1 MSVYDAVT
9 ERVKGLPPNTLSHGS
24 ILSFPD
30 GGPWGNS
37 RYRGNCSGYVY
48 KRIFEYLR
56 PRVFT
61 DPMVGSGTSVEAA
74 REMGIEAYG
83 LDLHSGFNILKTSIL
98 ETVGKPSNLVLSHP
112 PYHDMIP
119 YSGSE
124 WGRGGVP
131 HPDDLSR
138 CATEDQFM
146 DKLYIALLNQRTA
159 TVIGG
164 HYGLIIGDV
173 RRGGRYFSPQAEIIA
188 RMPRDE
194 LRSVLIKAQHNV
206 ASNHVRYAPM
216 KFPKIM
222 HEYVVLWQ
230 KPA

>member
-1 MSVYDAVT
+1 MSVYDAGKVAH
-9 ERVKGLPPNTLSHGS
+9 NS

-30 GGPWGNS
+30 RGPWGNS

-48 KRIFEYLR
+48 KRIFEHLR

-61 DPMVGSGTSVEAA
+61 DPMVGSGTSVEVA
-74 REMGIEAYG
+74 RGMGIEAHG
-83 LDLHSGFNILKTSIL
+83 LDLHSGFNILKDSIL
-98 ETVGKPSNLVLSHP
+98 ETVGKPSDLVLSHP

-124 WGRGGVP
+124 WGRKP

-138 CATEDQFM
+138 CATADQFM

-159 TVIGG
+159 ATVGG

-173 RRGGRYFSPQAEIIA
+173 RRGGRYFSPQGEIIA

-206 ASNHVRYAPM
+206 ASNSIRYATM
-216 KFPKIM
+216 KFPPIL

-230 KPA
+230 KPI

>member
-1 MSVYDAVT
+1 MRET
-9 ERVKGLPPNTLSHGS
+9 NTLSHGS

-30 GGPWGNS
+30 RGPWGNS

-48 KRIFEYLR
+48 KRIFEHLR

-61 DPMVGSGTSVEAA
+61 DPMVGSGTSVEVA

-83 LDLHSGFNILKTSIL
+83 LDLHSGFNILKDPIL
-98 ETVGKPSNLVLSHP
+98 KSVGKPSDLVLTHP

-124 WGRGGVP
+124 WGREP

-138 CATEDQFM
+138 CGSEEEFLE
-146 DKLYIALLNQRTA
+146 KLEVAIENQRTA
-159 TVIGG
+159 TAPGG
-164 HYGLIIGDV
+164 YYGIVIGDV
-173 RRGGRYFSPQAEIIA
+173 RRRGQYSSYQAEAIA
-188 RMPRDE
+188 RMPKAE
-194 LRSVLIKAQHNV
+194 LRSVIIKAQHNMV
-206 ASNHVRYAPM
+206 SNSICYAPM

-230 KPA
+230 RPLATKARTT